1 MKLGGANKVD
11 GGHRC
16 VAEHEP
22 VAGGSH
28 SRPEA
33 RHHAVEFAAGGGFGG
48 ECLVPADDSSDA
60 ACSRWQTSHMATCIL
75 ISVGSSKTL
84 CCTAFRIWLP
94 LRAEYPCTDR
104 FWGWKR
110 FTLLIAI
117 FRSRSS
123 ESYLGQ
129 GILALPPL
137 AKTVSR
143 RVAPVGSMALFL

>member
-1 MKLGGANKVD
+1 MD
-11 GGHRC
+11 GRHGC
-16 VAEHEP
+16 IAKDEP

-28 SRPEA
+28 SRSENA
-33 RHHAVEFAAGGGFGG
+33 TSRYRVWSGCGGFGG
-48 ECLVPADDSSDA
+48 ECLIPADDSSDV

-84 CCTAFRIWLP
+84 CCAAFRIWLA

-110 FTLLIAI
+110 VTLLIAI
-117 FRSRSS
+117 FRSCSS

-143 RVAPVGSMALFL
+143 RVARVGSMALFL